1 MLGEKCPY
9 LSFSRPYSVR
19 MRENM
24 DQKNPN
30 KDTLHALKCR
40 VT

>member
-1 MLGEKCPY
+1 MLGEKSPY
-9 LSFSRPYSVR
+9 FSFSGPYSVR
-19 MRENM
+19 IQGNM